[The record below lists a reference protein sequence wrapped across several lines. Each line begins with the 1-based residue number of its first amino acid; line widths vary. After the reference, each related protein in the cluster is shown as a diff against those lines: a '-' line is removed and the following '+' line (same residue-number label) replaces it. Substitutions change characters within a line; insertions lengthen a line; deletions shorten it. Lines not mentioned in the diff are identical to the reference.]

1 MPDCNDPGFDINKIV
16 HGGDVYRNRVLLDYS
31 VNLNPLAMP
40 GSVMEASLSGLGEMH
55 QYPDPYQ
62 VELRKAIGCYE
73 GIDSGNIVCG
83 NGASELIM
91 AAVHAFRPR
100 AALTTAPIMAAVHA
114 FRPRTAIIT
123 APCYAGYAR
132 ALMASDAKVTEYV
145 LDENRGF
152 LLDHSFLECL
162 DENID
167 MVFLADPNNPN
178 GAVIDQVLKEKIIEK
193 CADKGIVLLLDECF
207 LPLTGM
213 DEAKSTERGCVL
225 HLRAFTKTFA
235 IPGIRIGYLYSDN
248 TDALELIRLH
258 LPEWNVSRIAERT
271 GTEAAKVL
279 SDTEYLRDSVLM
291 IRREREYLSHELKQ
305 LGIRVYPSDVNYL
318 LLKSDMDLY
327 HRLLERGVL
336 VRRCANFSGLNDSF
350 IRIAVRSHEDNL
362 HFIEILK
369 TVLK

>member
-100 AALTTAPIMAAVHA
+100 AAL
-114 FRPRTAIIT
+114 IT

-132 ALMASDAKVTEYV
+132 ALMASDAEVTEYA

-152 LLDHSFLECL
+152 LLDYSFLECL
-162 DENID
+162 DENSD
-167 MVFLADPNNPN
+167 MVILADPNNPN

-193 CADKGIVLLLDECF
+193 CADKGIILLLDECF

-213 DEAKSTERGCVL
+213 NEAKANERGCVL

-271 GTEAAKVL
+271 GTAAAKIL

-336 VRRCANFSGLNDSF
+336 VRQCANFSGLNDSF

>member
-40 GSVMEASLSGLGEMH
+40 GSVTEASLSGLGEMY

-91 AAVHAFRPR
+91 AAVHAFRPKT
-100 AALTTAPIMAAVHA
+100 AL
-114 FRPRTAIIT
+114 IT
-123 APCYAGYAR
+123 APCYAGYVR
-132 ALMASDAKVTEYV
+132 ALKAADSKVTEYK
-145 LDENRGF
+145 LDESRGF

-207 LPLTGM
+207 LPLTGIN
-213 DEAKSTERGCVL
+213 EAKATERGCVL

-271 GTEAAKVL
+271 GTAAAKIL

-318 LLKSDMDLY
+318 LMKSDMDLY

-336 VRRCANFSGLNDSF
+336 VRRCANFSGLSDSF

>member
-40 GSVMEASLSGLGEMH
+40 GSVTEASLSGLGEMH

-73 GIDSGNIVCG
+73 DIDSGNIVCG

-91 AAVHAFRPR
+91 AAVHAFRPLT
-100 AALTTAPIMAAVHA
+100 AL
-114 FRPRTAIIT
+114 IT

-132 ALMASDAKVTEYV
+132 ALMASDAEVIEYT

-152 LLDHSFLECL
+152 LLDYSFLDCL
-162 DENID
+162 DESID

-193 CADKGIVLLLDECF
+193 CADKGIILLLDECF

-213 DEAKSTERGCVL
+213 NEAKATERGCVL

-271 GTEAAKVL
+271 GTEAAKIL
-279 SDTEYLRDSVLM
+279 SDTEYLRDSVLI

-318 LLKSDMDLY
+318 LLKSEIDLY
-327 HRLLERGVL
+327 HRLLEKGVL
-336 VRRCANFSGLNDSF
+336 VRRCANFSGLSDSF

>member
-40 GSVMEASLSGLGEMH
+40 GSVTEASLSGLGEMH

-91 AAVHAFRPR
+91 AAVHAFRPKT
-100 AALTTAPIMAAVHA
+100 AL
-114 FRPRTAIIT
+114 IT

-132 ALMASDAKVTEYV
+132 ALMASDTEVTEYA

-152 LLDHSFLECL
+152 P
-162 DENID
+162 
-167 MVFLADPNNPN
+167 DPNNPN

-207 LPLTGM
+207 LPLTGIN
-213 DEAKSTERGCVL
+213 EAKATERGCVL

-318 LLKSDMDLY
+318 LVKSDMDLY